1 MLFQKNRTNF
11 DIINEHLS
19 KSTIEESKTPQ
30 NENIAPTVRKT
41 AHETY
46 SETSDL
52 DHTLHVQRYRINL
65 EF

>member
-1 MLFQKNRTNF
+1 MLSENP
-11 DIINEHLS
+11 NEIQYKLRKYIS

-30 NENIAPTVRKT
+30 NENLAPTVRKT

-52 DHTLHVQRYRINL
+52 DHTLHVQRYHINL